1 MRNATFPLWWF
12 AAASAFLS
20 ALIGCQSS
28 PTTPTVGGDPYV
40 GPDITLDS
48 SGRVHVAAVLAPSPG
63 WTITLDRTTEG
74 FGRSRLF
81 LTLRQP
87 SPGLAYPAV
96 MVTQRVAAEV
106 RTTEPV
112 DLFARVVE
120 FTDTE
125 SEAPY
130 LPVLSTPSPRTRP

>member
-1 MRNATFPLWWF
+1 MRHATFPHWRP
-12 AAASAFLS
+12 AAASAFLF

-28 PTTPTVGGDPYV
+28 PTAPTAGGGSYA

-48 SGRVHVAAVLAPSPG
+48 SGRVHVAVVLAPSPG
-63 WTITLDRTTEG
+63 WTITLDRTTAA
-74 FGRSRLF
+74 FRRSRLF

-87 SPGLAYPAV
+87 NPGVAYPAV

-130 LPVLSTPSPRTRP
+130 QAVFSTPSSQARP